1 MKIFL
6 FRLSNINFSTPR
18 QQKMYLIEKFFFIF
32 SLNTGGR
39 LTGWYC
45 ALVNFAYIVVL
56 MQLLNSFDVLNDTMT
71 GFEKFQILSV
81 ASCVNFFIYY
91 VFGSMVLIC
100 GIIEVRPYVIF

>member
-1 MKIFL
+1 
-6 FRLSNINFSTPR
+6 
-18 QQKMYLIEKFFFIF
+18 MYLIEKFFFIF

-45 ALVNFAYIVVL
+45 ALVNMAYIVVL

-100 GIIEVRPYVIF
+100 GIIEVRSYVIL